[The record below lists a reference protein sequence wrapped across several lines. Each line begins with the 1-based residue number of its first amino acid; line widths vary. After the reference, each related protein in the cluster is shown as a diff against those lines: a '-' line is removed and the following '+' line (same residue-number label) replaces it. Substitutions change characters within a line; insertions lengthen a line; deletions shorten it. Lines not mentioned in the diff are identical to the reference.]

1 MLQPLDILK
10 QYFGYTAFRQGQDK
24 IIDAILHQKD
34 TLAILPTGG
43 GKSICYQIP
52 ALCMEGVCIVISPL
66 IALMNDQVLQLEKRN
81 IQARAIHSGLTKEEI
96 KSILV
101 QCSEQWVKLLYV
113 SPERLQSHEFLSAL
127 EDIKI
132 SFLAV
137 DEAHCI
143 SQWGYDFR
151 PSYRKIQQLRNLFPK
166 IPILALTA
174 SATPEVEKDICEQLE
189 FKTPSI
195 FKSSFLR
202 ANLSFQVRH
211 HTMPIQAL
219 IDDLAHQSKQD
230 CIIVYGGSR
239 KSCVETAHLLQ
250 QRGYKATFYH
260 AGLSQQQRQT
270 KQRQWIDNHIPIM
283 VCTNAFGMGI
293 DKPDVKKVYH
303 IHVPDCIENYYQ
315 EAGRA
320 GRNGEYA
327 QAILFYND
335 KMLFNLQ
342 QKPTIQYPPEDK
354 IREVYDALMDFFNI
368 AIGTGENTT
377 HDFDLEL
384 FIKNFSL
391 QPLSTHYALKTLE
404 TQEFIQMSDA
414 ILRPST
420 LLVDMDTET
429 IRHFLDHY
437 ENTTKEVLLYLV
449 RNYPDILHTPIRINE
464 KHIAEI
470 LSISIYELTTIL
482 QQLHQHQLVLYH
494 PASSSAT
501 ITIIYNRTPAKHLL
515 LNTHLQEILRK
526 QCAYRSE
533 KIIAYASDTHT
544 CRSQLIA
551 QYFGDNTTEKCGICD
566 TCNTNQTLQDHDNL
580 YALILSHLKNPCTI
594 DQLAI
599 NTHLPKEQ
607 LLPLIDTLQ
616 KNNDITLLLNQK
628 IVLRQS
634 LKKEP

>member
-1 MLQPLDILK
+1 MLAPLDILK
-10 QYFGYTAFRQGQDK
+10 QYFGYTSFRKGQDK
-24 IIDAILHQKD
+24 IIDSILQQKD

-81 IQARAIHSGLTKEEI
+81 IQARAIHSGLTKEDI

-113 SPERLQSHEFLSAL
+113 SPERLQSQEFLSAL

-189 FKTPSI
+189 FKNPNI

-219 IDDLAHQSKQD
+219 IDDLAYQSKQD

-239 KSCVETAHLLQ
+239 KSCVETAHFLQ

-260 AGLSQQQRQT
+260 AGLSQQQRET
-270 KQRQWIDNHIPIM
+270 RQRQWIANEVPIM

-327 QAILFYND
+327 EAILFYND
-335 KMLFNLQ
+335 TMLFNLQ
-342 QKPTIQYPPEDK
+342 QKPTIQYPPEDT
-354 IREVYDALMDFFNI
+354 IREVYDALMNFLNI
-368 AIGTGENTT
+368 AIGTGANTT
-377 HDFDLEL
+377 YDFDLEL
-384 FIKNFSL
+384 FIKTFNL
-391 QPLSTHYALKTLE
+391 QPLTTHYALKTLE

-420 LLVDMDTET
+420 LFLDMDTDT
-429 IRHFLDHY
+429 LRHFLDHY

-449 RNYPDILHTPIRINE
+449 RNYQDILHTPTKINE
-464 KHIAEI
+464 KNIAEM
-470 LSISIYELTTIL
+470 LSISVNELITIF
-482 QQLHQHQLVLYH
+482 QQLHQHQLAIYH

-501 ITIIYNRTPAKHLL
+501 ITIIHDRTLVKHLL
-515 LNTHLQEILRK
+515 LNTHLQEMLRK
-526 QCAYRSE
+526 QCAYRTE
-533 KIIAYASDTHT
+533 KIIQYASDTHT

-551 QYFGDNTTEKCGICD
+551 QYFGDATTEKCGICD
-566 TCNTNQTLQDHDNL
+566 NCKTNQTLNTNEDIYQF
-580 YALILSHLKNPCTI
+580 IVSHLKIPCTI

-599 NTHLPKEQ
+599 STHLPKEK
-607 LLPLIDTLQ
+607 LLPLITTLEKEEIISIQ
-616 KNNDITLLLNQK
+616 TNGK
-628 IVLRQS
+628 IILR
-634 LKKEP
+634 